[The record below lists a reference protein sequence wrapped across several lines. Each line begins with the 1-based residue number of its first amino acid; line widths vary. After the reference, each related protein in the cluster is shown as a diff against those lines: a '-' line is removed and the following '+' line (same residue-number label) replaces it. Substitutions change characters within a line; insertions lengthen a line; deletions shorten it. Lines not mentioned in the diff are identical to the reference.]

1 MLRRNIDVGEI
12 DDVGERVGF
21 DVRDGTTP
29 PALLLTA
36 PAPSPTE
43 ALFTTALAP

>member
-12 DDVGERVGF
+12 DDVGERVDF

-29 PALLLTA
+29 PTLLA